1 MLSDLDLIDEE
12 NILRS
17 YVNVGGLKTD
27 MNGLIMKFSGQ
38 FNEVVDAYK
47 QIGEQRKNKLVK
59 FDLSK
64 LLEK

>member
-1 MLSDLDLIDEE
+1 
-12 NILRS
+12 
-17 YVNVGGLKTD
+17 